1 MEIQFIPH
9 ALERIEERGIP
20 RELVEEVI
28 SNPEG
33 VSEGYFGR
41 KVAQK
46 RLNGKLIRVIYE
58 ERSEGVV
65 VVITAYIT
73 SKVRKYEG
81 GEKR

>member
-9 ALERIEERGIP
+9 ALERI
-20 RELVEEVI
+20 
-28 SNPEG
+28 
-33 VSEGYFGR
+33 
-41 KVAQK
+41 
-46 RLNGKLIRVIYE
+46 E

>member
-1 MEIQFIPH
+1 MEIRFIPH
-9 ALERIEERGIP
+9 ALERIEERGLSK
-20 RELVEEVI
+20 ELVDEAI
-28 SNPEG
+28 SNPDS
-33 VSEGYFGR
+33 VSGGYFGR

-58 ERSEGVV
+58 ETSDGVI

>member
-1 MEIQFIPH
+1 MEIRFIPH

-20 RELVEEVI
+20 GELVEEAI
-28 SNPEG
+28 LNPDS
-33 VSEGYFGR
+33 VLKGYSGR

-46 RLNGKLIRVIYE
+46 RLNGKMIRVIYE
-58 ERSEGVV
+58 EALNGVV

-73 SKVRKYEG
+73 SKVRKYGG